1 MLRTPSPWQQIRL
14 HSLKRQQQTIL
25 IGTECH
31 RSRRGGALGRRR
43 WQTSTSVIT
52 SRRGNNRR
60 QNPDSNQDK
69 IAVYRLNVPSLPPLQ
84 VPAVLASCGSLS
96 LRVHRTRV
104 TFFVSSYFCCKD
116 SPLLNYLRSCIW
128 GWYVKSFVTR
138 SSSDGADTCF
148 FTSELSVII
157 SQSFHIHEYT
167 KLSTQ
172 YHHSHSQ
179 HQTLSSHL
187 SPHL

>member
-1 MLRTPSPWQQIRL
+1 MPSEQKGWSPGKAAVADIDL
-14 HSLKRQQQTIL
+14 GHHITARQQQTTKPWQQPGQNCGL
-25 IGTECH
+25 QVECSITTTSSS
-31 RSRRGGALGRRR
+31 SRRTGQLRLSFSE
-43 WQTSTSVIT
+43 STSHA
-52 SRRGNNRR
+52 R
-60 QNPDSNQDK
+60 
-69 IAVYRLNVPSLPPLQ
+69 Y
-84 VPAVLASCGSLS
+84 
-96 LRVHRTRV
+96 
-104 TFFVSSYFCCKD
+104 FFVSSYFCCKD

-157 SQSFHIHEYT
+157 SQSFHIHECS